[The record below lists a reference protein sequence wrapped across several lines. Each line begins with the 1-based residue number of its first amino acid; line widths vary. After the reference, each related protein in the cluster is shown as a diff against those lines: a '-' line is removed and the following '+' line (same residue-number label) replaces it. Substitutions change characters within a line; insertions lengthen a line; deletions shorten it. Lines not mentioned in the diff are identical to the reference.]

1 MEDIKILEHLFEG
14 MSVNYGVL
22 LWVVLAFIVADFVTG
37 IMKAYKKDRRVNSS
51 KLRDGGFKKSGIIFV
66 IILGYVL
73 SVLFSDENFVIYH
86 AVQAYY
92 IYTEL
97 ISILEN
103 LEELGVRLPKILEN
117 ILGKKPG
124 D

>member
-1 MEDIKILEHLFEG
+1 MEDIKILEQLFAG

-22 LWVVLAFIVADFVTG
+22 LWMLLAFIVADFVTG
-37 IMKAYKKDRRVNSS
+37 IMKAYKKDGRVNSS

-66 IILGYVL
+66 VVLGYML
-73 SVLFSDENFVIYH
+73 SALFSDENFVIYH

-117 ILGKKPG
+117 ILGKKQE
-124 D
+124 

>member
-1 MEDIKILEHLFEG
+1 MEDIKILEQLFAG
-14 MSVNYGVL
+14 MNVNYGVL
-22 LWVVLAFIVADFVTG
+22 LWMLLAFIVADFVTG
-37 IMKAYKKDRRVNSS
+37 IMKAYKKDGRVNSS

-66 IILGYVL
+66 VVLGYML

-103 LEELGVRLPKILEN
+103 LEELGVRLPKVLEN
-117 ILGKKPG
+117 ILGKKQE
-124 D
+124 